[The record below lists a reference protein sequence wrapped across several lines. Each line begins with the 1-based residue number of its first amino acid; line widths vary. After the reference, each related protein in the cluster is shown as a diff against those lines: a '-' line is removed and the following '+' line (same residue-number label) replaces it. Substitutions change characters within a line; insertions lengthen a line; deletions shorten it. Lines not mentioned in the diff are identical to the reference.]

1 MGHAMFWRANDVVV
15 GVVTGVVVAI
25 VSASLEAIFVA
36 VRFLS
41 FGDHSGG
48 LGGKLPVIALVGAIV
63 GGLVGFALGALI
75 KPREKSS

>member
-1 MGHAMFWRANDVVV
+1 MFWRTNDVIV
-15 GVVTGVVVAI
+15 GVVTGVVVAV

-41 FGDHSGG
+41 FGTHEGG
-48 LGGKLPVIALVGAIV
+48 LGAKLPVIALVGAIV
-63 GGLVGFALGALI
+63 GGLVGFGLGAII